1 MHNLSVLLPRGQSFC
16 KKTDLLTA
24 LFLQLETRSPKGRN
38 GCLPPGLE
46 ASEGLRQPPLEP
58 DRKGL
63 GKCEETGCERHP
75 NSTSVA
81 ITALVPQTSGA
92 TGIMSPENQP
102 SSGGGNGGRT
112 TATSG
117 TTLAVWPISGKT
129 TLVRNFQGNLQ
140 TSYLHGDNNNLHN
153 QTTPCAK
160 NGSVSGP
167 IEDVVNFLAHLFHD
181 KYQYRS
187 LNAYRSAI
195 ASMHTPVN
203 QSTPHGV

>member
-58 DRKGL
+58 DRKGF

-92 TGIMSPENQP
+92 TGIMSLRINPHLEEVMVAEQQP
-102 SSGGGNGGRT
+102 QVVPLWLCGLSPAR
-112 TATSG
+112 
-117 TTLAVWPISGKT
+117 
-129 TLVRNFQGNLQ
+129 
-140 TSYLHGDNNNLHN
+140 LHW
-153 QTTPCAK
+153 
-160 NGSVSGP
+160 
-167 IEDVVNFLAHLFHD
+167 
-181 KYQYRS
+181 
-187 LNAYRSAI
+187 
-195 ASMHTPVN
+195 
-203 QSTPHGV
+203 